1 MMNPVQIT
9 LINLLPSLL
18 GRLKPVTV
26 LDTYE
31 GATKDFHNEGLY
43 STEIFGAI
51 GSEARDA
58 TFSFIDLKTTIISP
72 AYALT
77 LYELKQLYK
86 GIQSGARHAIWDE
99 ETKDFLPAS
108 AGDEGADTGY
118 AFFMSHFKELTP
130 KKSKSL
136 IRNNNIALIDK
147 FRDIA
152 ANSNVL
158 VLPAGLR
165 DLQIGTDG
173 GRDKEDEL
181 NKLYRSLLAQARLV
195 PEGKGRYDKSA
206 DKVRW
211 SMQETFNEIYKYL
224 FAILEGKGGFI
235 RGKVAKRNI
244 RHGTRNVL
252 SSMNPVSPVIG
263 RADEV
268 RATDTFI
275 GLYQGVKA
283 LEPIAI
289 NRIRTTYL
297 EDIDG
302 GPGKLWLVNKD
313 TLKRELV
320 DVSSEDYDKLITNE
334 GIEGLINK
342 FRDIEN
348 KHSPVRLAKHF
359 VKLIWIGKD
368 TFKIFND
375 IDDLPENLKRKDVF
389 PLSYA
394 ELIYLSGYD
403 VWNTYFIIPTR
414 YPVAGDGST
423 YSSTLRISTTTT
435 SSMKY
440 ELQGDWASKSEIP
453 AVEFPSRDVAEFVSS
468 MILAAHRLAGMT
480 ADFDGDTGSADSVMT
495 DEALAENRERIDDVS
510 YWIRP
515 DGTLT
520 MDVANDLVDRT
531 VHNLM
536 AE

>member
-1 MMNPVQIT
+1 MMNPVQIN

-51 GSEARDA
+51 GSEARDT
-58 TFSFIDLKTTIISP
+58 TFSFVDLKTTILSP

-86 GIQSGARHAIWDE
+86 GIQSGARFAIWDDE
-99 ETKDFLPAS
+99 LKDFVPAS

-118 AFFMSHFKELTP
+118 SFFMSKFKELAP
-130 KKSKSL
+130 KRTKSL
-136 IRNNNIALIDK
+136 IRNNNIDLIDK
-147 FRDIA
+147 FRDVA
-152 ANSNVL
+152 ANANVL
-158 VLPAGLR
+158 ILPAGLR
-165 DLQIGTDG
+165 DLQVTDG
-173 GRDKEDEL
+173 GRDKEDEI

-195 PEGKGRYDKSA
+195 PEGKGRFDKSA

-211 SMQETFNEIYKYL
+211 SMQETFNEIYKYI

-252 SSMNPVSPVIG
+252 SSMNPVSPVMG
-263 RADEV
+263 RADAV
-268 RATDTFI
+268 RSTDTFV

-283 LEPIAI
+283 LEPIAV
-289 NRIRTTYL
+289 NKIRTRYID
-297 EDIDG
+297 DIDG

-320 DVSSEDYDKLITNE
+320 DVSSEDYDRLITNE
-334 GIEGLINK
+334 GIEALINK
-342 FRDIEN
+342 FKDIEN
-348 KHSPVRLAKHF
+348 KHSPVRIAKHF
-359 VKLIWIGKD
+359 VKLIWIGD
-368 TFKIFND
+368 DSFRIFND
-375 IDDLPENLKRKDVF
+375 IDDLPDGFKRKDVF

-403 VWNTYFIIPTR
+403 VWNDYFILPTR

-423 YSSTLRISTTTT
+423 FSSTLRISTTTT

-440 ELQGDWASKSEIP
+440 ELESDWKERREKP
-453 AVEFPSRDVAEFVSS
+453 AIEFPKREVAEFVSS
-468 MILAAHRLAGMT
+468 MILATHRLAGMA
-480 ADFDGDTGSADSVMT
+480 ADFDGDTGSGDSVMT
-495 DEALAENRERIDDVS
+495 NEALAENRERMNDVS
-510 YWIRP
+510 YWVRP
-515 DGTLT
+515 DGSLT
-520 MDVANDLVDRT
+520 MDVGNDLVNRT
-531 VHNLM
+531 IHNLM